1 MFLRNHYQN
10 AYITH
15 DLEAAM
21 TLVSDRWGVKDWIR
35 FEPDMVLSTPTGDK
49 EASVRVAL
57 GWCDDVQIELIEPV
71 KGWTDPYACVLG
83 ADRSDPTPRFHHV
96 AVRRDDEA
104 QMRREIAELGLPVV
118 FEGSVPGL
126 VFIYLDARES
136 TGHFFEYVWADAEG
150 WQGQGWPAGKPVKP

>member
-35 FEPDMVLSTPTGDK
+35 FEPDMVLKTREGDK

-57 GWCDDVQIELIEPV
+57 GWCDHVQIELIEPV
-71 KGWTDPYACVLG
+71 RGWIDPYRCVLG
-83 ADRSDPTPRFHHV
+83 ADGSDPTPVFHHV

-104 QMRREIAELGLPVV
+104 QMRQEIADLGLPVV

-126 VFIYLDARES
+126 VFIYLDARAS
-136 TGHFFEYVWADAEG
+136 LGHFFEYVWADAEG
-150 WQGQGWPAGKPVKP
+150 WQGQGWPAGKPVKA